1 MSYQDCVVSDFCPS
15 LFATTWAAD
24 KLPFICIFVVTRYRK
39 SRQRLD
45 RHGTI
50 ELASHTRPTIHL
62 IGGTMNRYGLNVQGS
77 RSTTE
82 VLGCR
87 YNICFLGVTGFN
99 PSSGFCCENE
109 EDCLLKQAVIR
120 QSDTI
125 VVLMDSKKYGQ
136 YNTYSICQCDVVRY
150 GPC

>member
-1 MSYQDCVVSDFCPS
+1 MSS
-15 LFATTWAAD
+15 L
-24 KLPFICIFVVTRYRK
+24 IFVRVFSPQHGQRINSPLSVYLLLHGNRK
-39 SRQRLD
+39 SRQRRD